1 MAELN
6 GSYPLVRYYIAME
19 APIMP
24 SSWMDSLEKNMVKP
38 SRSKT
43 PRLLA
48 QKLCACG
55 EERWR
60 MFVRVDPTCPSFYIR
75 SRFCYT
81 YHNIYIYNNIYI
93 YILIL
98 RI

>member
-43 PRLLA
+43 PRLLDTQRPVNA
-48 QKLCACG
+48 
-55 EERWR
+55 EE
-60 MFVRVDPTCPSFYIR
+60 T
-75 SRFCYT
+75 
-81 YHNIYIYNNIYI
+81 
-93 YILIL
+93 
-98 RI
+98 